1 METSSVLGLVTTS
14 SFVGMLVGGLIG
26 HRLALGRDKRKEYN
40 DAIRP
45 LKSLVSKTSRSP
57 LKGSLTRE
65 SIDAVEHYVSPRVYV
80 KLVEALNEY
89 REKMAETTQTDG
101 WGVPYMDEEDKV
113 EVRAILTKMDKLL
126 KVK

>member
-1 METSSVLGLVTTS
+1 MDGILEIVATS
-14 SFVGMLVGGLIG
+14 SFVGMLVGGLIT
-26 HRLALGRDKRKEYN
+26 HNLTLGRDKRKEYN

-45 LKSLVSKTSRSP
+45 LKSLVSQASRSP

-101 WGVPYMDEEDKV
+101 WGVPYMDEQDKV

>member
-1 METSSVLGLVTTS
+1 
-14 SFVGMLVGGLIG
+14 MLVGGLIT

-57 LKGSLTRE
+57 IMGALTRE
-65 SIDAVEHYVSPRVYV
+65 SIDAVEHYVSPRVYA
-80 KLVEALNEY
+80 KLVERLNEY
-89 REKMAETTQTDG
+89 REKTAETTQMDG

-113 EVRAILTKMDKLL
+113 EVRAILTKMNKLL